1 MRRSLILLFN
11 TLTIFKWLKNK
22 IPTFY
27 PSYVCATDSPWWYSL
42 LCLNIRIFLHIS
54 NQSNT
59 ANGRDLAR
67 PSLLCL
73 PPKHLQHRRQVAGW
87 PRSWACPSSRPD
99 HLHPRHPLRPRLH
112 VLLHHV
118 PPTNHE
124 LGRHPGTQFDLADLN
139 ECSSLTP
146 KLWLYDL
153 CWIKV
158 RKKWSFMWY
167 HFKTSNVKWWTWNCM
182 SDTDFLFCRI
192 YILLLSGGG
201 GPIGPNAY
209 VS

>member
-11 TLTIFKWLKNK
+11 TLTIFKRLKNK

-27 PSYVCATDSPWWYSL
+27 PTVQLIRHGPWWYSL
-42 LCLNIRIFLHIS
+42 LCLNIRVFLHIS

-87 PRSWACPSSRPD
+87 SRSWACPSSRPD

-112 VLLHHV
+112 VFLHHV

-124 LGRHPGTQFDLADLN
+124 LGRHPGTQFDLADHPRRTKINHGQYLN

-146 KLWLYDL
+146 ILWLYHF
-153 CWIKV
+153 CRIKV
-158 RKKWSFMWY
+158 RKKWSKFMWY
-167 HFKTSNVKWWTWNCM
+167 HFKTS
-182 SDTDFLFCRI
+182 FFFI
-192 YILLLSGGG
+192 
-201 GPIGPNAY
+201 
-209 VS
+209 

>member
-11 TLTIFKWLKNK
+11 RTIFKWLKNK

-27 PSYVCATDSPWWYSL
+27 PLYVCATDSPWWYSL
-42 LCLNIRIFLHIS
+42 LCLNIRIFLHIT

-73 PPKHLQHRRQVAGW
+73 PPKHLQHHGQVAGW
-87 PRSWACPSSRPD
+87 SRSWACPSSRPH
-99 HLHPRHPLRPRLH
+99 HLHPRHPLRSRLH

-124 LGRHPGTQFDLADLN
+124 LGRHPGTQFDLHQRRTKNNHGPNLN

-146 KLWLYDL
+146 KLWLYD
-153 CWIKV
+153 WIKV
-158 RKKWSFMWY
+158 RKKWSKFMWY
-167 HFKTSNVKWWTWNCM
+167 HFKTSNVKWVEM
-182 SDTDFLFCRI
+182 DMKLHVRYGFLV
-192 YILLLSGGG
+192 L
-201 GPIGPNAY
+201 
-209 VS
+209 